1 MNGQQIRAEV
11 ERAIDA
17 LENMPS
23 GGIADWR
30 GDEDGLQAALL
41 GADSHYAVLA
51 DDASYDQ
58 ACRAWLIL
66 RRLMQRL
73 EKENGDERHP

>member
-1 MNGQQIRAEV
+1 MNGSQIRTEI

-17 LENMPS
+17 LENMPT
-23 GGIADWR
+23 GGVAGWR
-30 GDEDGLQAALL
+30 GDEDGLQEALL

-51 DDASYDQ
+51 DDANYDQ

-66 RRLMQRL
+66 RRLIQRL
-73 EKENGDERHP
+73 EKENDDG